1 MLVKYVVRKQQ
12 YHDWM
17 VMCGYDYREI
27 LPSELEESEDQG
39 WEFVRKKIFLITD
52 FCDFYIT
59 SNRSDRLAIIG
70 IIVGLL
76 ATIIGI
82 IGLFI

>member
-1 MLVKYVVRKQQ
+1 MLVKYVVRKQK
-12 YHDWM
+12 YHEWM

-27 LPSELEESEDQG
+27 LSSKLEESKKQG

-52 FCDFYIT
+52 FCDLYST

-70 IIVGLL
+70 ITVGLL
-76 ATIIGI
+76 AVVISI
-82 IGLFI
+82 IGLFK

>member
-1 MLVKYVVRKQQ
+1 MLVKYEVRRQK
-12 YHDWM
+12 YHEWM

-27 LPSELEESEDQG
+27 LPSELEESKNQG
-39 WEFVRKKIFLITD
+39 WEFVRKKTFLITD
-52 FCDFYIT
+52 FCDFYNA

-70 IIVGLL
+70 IIIGSL
-76 ATIIGI
+76 ATVIAI